1 MGPLSD
7 TRGRQQRDVVVN
19 EAGDTE
25 KYEVQVKPYSTRRYY
40 YKHVPSQNQRVLS
53 ALSYSIIHLLLFS
66 ISIGFHDYNKI

>member
-7 TRGRQQRDVVVN
+7 TRGRQQGDVVVN

-40 YKHVPSQNQRVLS
+40 PKNVLS
-53 ALSYSIIHLLLFS
+53 V
-66 ISIGFHDYNKI
+66 KC